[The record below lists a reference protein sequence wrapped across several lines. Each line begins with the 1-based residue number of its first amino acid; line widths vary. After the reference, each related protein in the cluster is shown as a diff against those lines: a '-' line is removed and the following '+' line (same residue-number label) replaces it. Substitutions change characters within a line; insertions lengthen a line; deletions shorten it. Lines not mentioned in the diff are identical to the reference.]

1 MEKILTVQELNQN
14 IKYYLENIDYFKSIY
29 VKGELSNLTINKSS
43 GHVYFSI
50 KDEKASVGCMIWKS
64 NAHKLIQLNP
74 KEGMQITCVGRITY
88 YIVGGKISF
97 EVKDVRIEGIGELQ
111 KIYEERF
118 KKLKEAGWFDPSIKK
133 RLPNVVENVGI
144 VTADTGA
151 AIHDLIT
158 TIHRRM
164 PSINIYLFP
173 SQVQG
178 AQAQFDLAQ
187 KIKQANEFEVKLDV
201 LIVGRGGGSY
211 EDLWAFNELEL
222 LQSIKDSFI
231 PIISAVGHEPD
242 ITLADYVADIRAATP
257 TAAGELVS
265 RDVVELKKQLSYISE
280 KFHLLL
286 KNKYNQQF
294 EILKHA
300 KLEQNNAIEA
310 HISRKEILI
319 EQAQFHLPQTIR
331 TKIYKLFENLSY
343 FRQFLFQ
350 NIQRT
355 LNHQNIIIIDSVNTL
370 TQKTINKIEKNEN
383 DFLFIKSNFRSL
395 MLQKKSIEELW
406 FESISNKFILLN
418 PKKPLENGYSIVT
431 NQKGQKIT
439 SYKDISVNEKLKI
452 FLADAKLTTVVEEV
466 EKNE

>member
-1 MEKILTVQELNQN
+1 M
-14 IKYYLENIDYFKSIY
+14 
-29 VKGELSNLTINKSS
+29 
-43 GHVYFSI
+43 
-50 KDEKASVGCMIWKS
+50 
-64 NAHKLIQLNP
+64 
-74 KEGMQITCVGRITY
+74 
-88 YIVGGKISF
+88 
-97 EVKDVRIEGIGELQ
+97 
-111 KIYEERF
+111 
-118 KKLKEAGWFDPSIKK
+118 
-133 RLPNVVENVGI
+133 
-144 VTADTGA
+144 
-151 AIHDLIT
+151 
-158 TIHRRM
+158 
-164 PSINIYLFP
+164 
-173 SQVQG
+173 
-178 AQAQFDLAQ
+178 
-187 KIKQANEFEVKLDV
+187 
-201 LIVGRGGGSY
+201 
-211 EDLWAFNELEL
+211 

-406 FESISNKFILLN
+406 
-418 PKKPLENGYSIVT
+418 
-431 NQKGQKIT
+431 
-439 SYKDISVNEKLKI
+439 
-452 FLADAKLTTVVEEV
+452 
-466 EKNE
+466 